1 MRLVANN
8 AEFERYLAAATIFW
22 RNNTL
27 PVIDGSSDDRWIL
40 VEALHQDIRVTL
52 RNLAI
57 ANALRRVFPARLLVY
72 TGTDEDW
79 YTALWSGFDVGLMDR
94 LARAHG
100 ADTVIDI
107 HRAVDGRLAG
117 GQPPPLVV
125 GDRTIRETG
134 TSIEPADMDETV
146 EATTCRVLRVPR
158 LTETDRAGEVYAR
171 VRDRSQQFAEI
182 YEALF
187 SGLNMAALITSH
199 VDYNHWGLAVQTAK
213 RFATPVVHVQS
224 TGSLKAYAMFPENG
238 RHKPTFRA
246 ELTEQI
252 GDYFEKHV
260 VPHRARIRRS
270 AELVAWR
277 SKGNLGRPSWWRGGS
292 TASLEMRTQTERRE
306 VRAHVLA
313 RYGFDPDKP
322 VITVFNHAVSDAL
335 GTNIELFDDLADWF
349 ERTVAYAAD
358 RNDAN
363 WLMVDHPSQG
373 LYDVT
378 SFFDRVAGQYADRTH
393 MAFRPSRVISKNALW
408 SLIDLG
414 VTVRGSISNELPA
427 YGIPTLQ
434 AGWSEWSSCGISRVA
449 VDREDY
455 FAALDESI
463 KAITVGKPLVTDEQV
478 ERARLWTWLYRS
490 GGDLFSPLI
499 GPWDAGQSDHLLQ
512 ELRIAMSHVESD
524 GDPLFSSVRRMW
536 TRREPLLTRFDMS
549 AGDDALG
556 DEMWG

>member
-22 RNNTL
+22 RKNTL

-224 TGSLKAYAMFPENG
+224 TGSLKAYAMFPEN
-238 RHKPTFRA
+238 RA
-246 ELTEQI
+246 DRRLLRE
-252 GDYFEKHV
+252 
-260 VPHRARIRRS
+260 ARC
-270 AELVAWR
+270 A
-277 SKGNLGRPSWWRGGS
+277 
-292 TASLEMRTQTERRE
+292 AS
-306 VRAHVLA
+306 RAHPA
-313 RYGFDPDKP
+313 QR
-322 VITVFNHAVSDAL
+322 
-335 GTNIELFDDLADWF
+335 
-349 ERTVAYAAD
+349 RT
-358 RNDAN
+358 
-363 WLMVDHPSQG
+363 
-373 LYDVT
+373 
-378 SFFDRVAGQYADRTH
+378 DRVAVEGEPGPPIVVARRQHGILGNAYPDR
-393 MAFRPSRVISKNALW
+393 AARGPRPRAGAVRLRSR
-408 SLIDLG
+408 
-414 VTVRGSISNELPA
+414 
-427 YGIPTLQ
+427 
-434 AGWSEWSSCGISRVA
+434 
-449 VDREDY
+449 
-455 FAALDESI
+455 
-463 KAITVGKPLVTDEQV
+463 
-478 ERARLWTWLYRS
+478 
-490 GGDLFSPLI
+490 
-499 GPWDAGQSDHLLQ
+499 
-512 ELRIAMSHVESD
+512 
-524 GDPLFSSVRRMW
+524 
-536 TRREPLLTRFDMS
+536 
-549 AGDDALG
+549 
-556 DEMWG
+556 